1 MRDLWSDW
9 FEAVRFT
16 CEAQSVISM
25 RLSQMATGGAQAEV
39 EAAQMVAEKVEAF
52 FEAQV
57 AVMDALEHGHGFI
70 VAAERAYA
78 PFSQRVH
85 ANSQRLMQIA
95 H

>member
-1 MRDLWSDW
+1 MRDLMSDW

-16 CEAQSVISM
+16 CEAQGVMSM
-25 RLSQMATGGAQAEV
+25 RLSQLATGGAQAEV

-52 FEAQV
+52 FEAQ
-57 AVMDALEHGHGFI
+57 AGAMEALEQGRGLL

-78 PFSQRVH
+78 PFCQRVH
-85 ANSQRLMQIA
+85 ANSERLMQIK

>member
-1 MRDLWSDW
+1 MRDLFSDW

-16 CEAQSVISM
+16 CEAQGVISM
-25 RLSQMATGGAQAEV
+25 RLSQLATGGAQAEV
-39 EAAQMVAEKVEAF
+39 EATQMVAEKVEAL

-57 AVMDALEHGHGFI
+57 AAMEALEQGRGFF

-78 PFSQRVH
+78 PFCQRVH
-85 ANSQRLMQIA
+85 ANSERLMQKR